1 MPPANAKKEPQ
12 SSQPDAGSLA
22 AVQQAGRN
30 DPPRRCVTRC
40 VASGHGGDGGVRQ
53 RFDTA
58 ENDPAIHLAFAVK
71 AKFPCYISHFVAVLI
86 D

>member
-1 MPPANAKKEPQ
+1 MVVAQIGSRKVTQLRDSAPANI
-12 SSQPDAGSLA
+12 
-22 AVQQAGRN
+22 
-30 DPPRRCVTRC
+30 
-40 VASGHGGDGGVRQ
+40 ASGHSGNDHVRQ

-58 ENDPAIHLAFAVK
+58 ESDPVIHLAFAVK

>member
-12 SSQPDAGSLA
+12 SSQTGAGSLA
-22 AVQQAGRN
+22 AVQQACRS
-30 DPPRRCVTRC
+30 DRSRRCMTLC
-40 VASGHGGDGGVRQ
+40 FASGHSVDVHVRQ

-58 ENDPAIHLAFAVK
+58 ESDPVIHLAFAVK